1 MFIREREKW
10 KRLTEIKIEGTWYEP
25 KHIIYVSNYGHVRRY
40 YKDGWVDAK
49 RNNYIELTPQAGTSG
64 HMFVGISV
72 RDIDNKYQ
80 NKVSVHRLVATLF
93 VPNPDPKTYD
103 VVNHIDCDPTNNF
116 YKNLE
121 WTTYSGNSKHAFDN
135 NRSAPPKNKMYGS
148 CNSMSTHDIQQILK
162 IKNMIL
168 SGVPDA
174 VIAKEFNERTEYIHR
189 IRIGSRW
196 GNITGFGGH
205 EVIDFE
211 AAQNQFKRVRDIK
224 RLIVEGKDDTDYIL
238 QYVKDKY
245 GEELERSYVIKLKSK
260 TKKQIAQGK
269 DLKLDV

>member
-49 RNNYIELTPQAGTSG
+49 GNNYIELAQ
-64 HMFVGISV
+64 FIVNNYLCVGITFEGQQSQKSV
-72 RDIDNKYQ
+72 A
-80 NKVSVHRLVATLF
+80 VHRLVALLF
-93 VPNPDPKTYD
+93 VNNPDYKNYN
-103 VVNHIDCDPTNNF
+103 VVNHIDCNPTNNF

-121 WTTYSGNSKHAFDN
+121 WTTYSGNNKHAFDN

-162 IKNMIL
+162 IKDMIL
-168 SGVPDA
+168 SGIPDA